1 MSSWRFHLCAIFEA
15 YLINSIRFSE
25 VSIIFHILLF
35 SVSYFSYKKRKPKIG
50 EGNQKNSQ
58 FPNTLNFV
66 YNFRRITACNPEA
79 LVISIVKDSGTKR
92 GNKLFKL
99 WKQRASRERREP
111 RFSALQEDC
120 EKGRRWL
127 LCFPF
132 GARFFANSADKSD
145 EKAQSPF

>member
-1 MSSWRFHLCAIFEA
+1 MSSSRFHLCTIFEA
-15 YLINSIRFSE
+15 YMINSIRFSE

-99 WKQRASRERREP
+99 
-111 RFSALQEDC
+111 
-120 EKGRRWL
+120 
-127 LCFPF
+127 
-132 GARFFANSADKSD
+132 
-145 EKAQSPF
+145 

>member
-1 MSSWRFHLCAIFEA
+1 MYNFRSLSDKFNTIFW
-15 YLINSIRFSE
+15 SFDHFSHFT
-25 VSIIFHILLF
+25 VQCKLF
-35 SVSYFSYKKRKPKIG
+35 FVQPKIG

-99 WKQRASRERREP
+99 WKQRASHERREP

-145 EKAQSPF
+145 EKAQSPFSSSPFTFRE